1 MPTVESNTTDGYV
14 RNTGTIWSSTRD
26 ASSGNFATS
35 TGQNNGSAIGVSAA
49 AARGGGTTYTIY
61 RAFLEFDFTGVTNVS
76 SATLKLKNP
85 GSQNRI
91 RIVKATSFAPL
102 GTSDFQ
108 NISGYSAGNTMAG
121 NVTDFV
127 DSNVI
132 FTGGNAIT
140 SITLNSNAITEMNAK
155 NSFIIA
161 IVGNVYDYTNTEPSS
176 GDNNVGG
183 LTFADAPGTDNDP
196 KIEYVAVSSSPRAPQ
211 AGGTFSKSALRVRT
225 NVTTVLSADTDYE
238 FKIKNNSKSSVY
250 FNLEGANG
258 KDIFNTASFR
268 TTTSDSGSN
277 VLFFTSE
284 SQHSSF
290 ILAAESTSSFM
301 LSSSVEIA
309 GNNIQAVATN
319 AEVFDVNAPSGS
331 ATASYFGADM
341 EIIA

>member
-14 RNTGTIWSSTRD
+14 RNSGTIWSSTRD

-49 AARGGGTTYTIY
+49 AARGGGTTYTVY

-102 GTSDFQ
+102 GTGDFQ

-127 DSNVI
+127 DSNII

-140 SITLNSNAITEMNAK
+140 SITLNSDAINEINAK

-161 IVGNVYDYTNTEPSS
+161 VVGQSYDYTNTEPSN
-176 GDNNVGG
+176 GDSNVGG

-196 KIEYVAVSSSPRAPQ
+196 KIEYVVTSGQREAQ

-225 NVTTVLSADTDYE
+225 NITTVLEADTDYE
-238 FKIKNNSKSSVY
+238 FKVKNNSKSSVY
-250 FNLEGANG
+250 FNLEGAGG

-290 ILAAESTSSFM
+290 ILAADSTSSFM

-319 AEVFDVNAPSGS
+319 AEVFDLGASVGS
-331 ATASYFGADM
+331 DTASYFGADM

>member
-14 RNTGTIWSSTRD
+14 RNTGTIWSATRD

-61 RAFLEFDFTGVTNVS
+61 RAFLEFDFAGVTNVS

-132 FTGGNAIT
+132 FAGSNAVT
-140 SITLNSNAITEMNAK
+140 NITLNSTAINEMNAK

-176 GDNNVGG
+176 GDSNVGG

-196 KIEYVAVSSSPRAPQ
+196 KIEYVASAQRSPQ

-290 ILAAESTSSFM
+290 ILAADSTSSFM

-319 AEVFDVNAPSGS
+319 AEVFDLDAPVGS
-331 ATASYFGADM
+331 DTASYFGADM

>member
-14 RNTGTIWSSTRD
+14 RNQGSIWSSTRD

-35 TGQNNGSAIGVSAA
+35 TGQNNGSAIGVTAT
-49 AARGGGTTYTIY
+49 AARGGGTTYTVY

-85 GSQNRI
+85 GAQSRI
-91 RIVKATSFAPL
+91 RIVEATSFAPL
-102 GTSDFQ
+102 GTGDFQ
-108 NISGYSAGNTMAG
+108 NIQGYSAGNTMAG
-121 NVTDFV
+121 NVTDLI

-132 FTGGNAIT
+132 FAGSNAVT
-140 SITLNSNAITEMNAK
+140 NITLNSNAIQLMN
-155 NSFIIA
+155 SRDSLIMA
-161 IVGNVYDYTNTEPSS
+161 IVGNAYDYLNVTPSI
-176 GDNNVGG
+176 GDNDIAG
-183 LTFADAPGTDNDP
+183 LTFADAPGTSNDP
-196 KIEYVAVSSSPRAPQ
+196 QIEYVASSGQKQAQ
-211 AGGTFSKSALRVRT
+211 AGGTFSRSALRVRT
-225 NVTTVLSADTDYE
+225 NITTVLEADTDYE
-238 FKIKNNSKSSVY
+238 FKIKNNSDNSVY

-258 KDIFNTASFR
+258 TNIFNTASFR

-290 ILAAESTSSFM
+290 ILAANSTSSFI

-319 AEVFDVNAPSGS
+319 TQVFNTTATTGS
-331 ATASYFGADM
+331 TTASFFGADM
-341 EIIA
+341 EILT